1 MLSSIPRIISSV
13 KEAECNMITFSVDFL
28 RSANEYYSFAFLS
41 SPPVFFFVFFFV
53 FFYQLLLL
61 LRSSSLSQMK
71 PETLRVS
78 SRTARGAETTDDK
91 TRERNKAISNFPVGD
106 RPEK

>member
-41 SPPVFFFVFFFV
+41 SPPVFFFVFF
-53 FFYQLLLL
+53 YQFLLL

>member
-41 SPPVFFFVFFFV
+41 SPPVFFFV

-91 TRERNKAISNFPVGD
+91 TRERNKAISNFPVRD